1 MSKYQVDERDKVV
14 LVDLNTSLTI
24 IICTRLV
31 GDELNNNDGREV
43 IDVSKAYT
51 NVGKNANALD
61 SDEIPLQK
69 DVSQYAET
77 FVQYA
82 SAIAA
87 ALEKGKNVVCY
98 CNHGRSRSPSVV
110 AAFYV
115 IYRGLSLNEIKLWF
129 KEAYQKQ
136 RPETAKLSVNFPNLG
151 RFEQILVL
159 LQKCLANPSET
170 VQGFNLAE
178 SVCKFSTALET
189 PLHLAG
195 VNSRGEKIDPTSFP
209 PSVRPMFV
217 PRIYQ
222 SPAKTRKALKEEV
235 EDELGLGAT
244 CGLSKDMDSEYK
256 TKPADPSKVKKSK
269 AKKKRS
275 AAKKAALRS
284 QKEGLKT
291 EPNENAQ
298 WLYNQ
303 CSAAKA
309 RMEYPHST
317 LHLSTKVLETI
328 KHQCSQH
335 EHGISEK
342 EQERQLSNMLFKT
355 VDGGKKR
362 DIQLIFDISSRR
374 AELCKDNGLTVETLA
389 RVDSDSA
396 NGFTEWRDMWSNM
409 KEQGWCYKVGS
420 GSVCSWC
427 IVHPRHS
434 HLNIS
439 DVMRTGKKGED
450 YFVSVEAVKRYA
462 KQYLNYKGS
471 VKTLTLPVAA
481 AVTSEAAVVA
491 EKKRKRFARHRDSKE
506 LLVRKMKTDYAS
518 KESDISDTCRFSVE
532 GVSSHMDS
540 PTWSGEDVDI

>member
-14 LVDLNTSLTI
+14 LVDLNTTLTI

-43 IDVSKAYT
+43 IDVSKAYI

-61 SDEIPLQK
+61 SDEVPLQK

-129 KEAYQKQ
+129 KEAFQKQ

-170 VQGFNLAE
+170 VQGFNLA
-178 SVCKFSTALET
+178 
-189 PLHLAG
+189 G
-195 VNSRGEKIDPTSFP
+195 VNSRGETLDPTSFP

-222 SPAKTRKALKEEV
+222 SPAKTRKALKKEV

-256 TKPADPSKVKKSK
+256 TKPADPSNVKKSK
-269 AKKKRS
+269 VKKKRS

-284 QKEGLKT
+284 QKEVLKT

-317 LHLSTKVLETI
+317 LHLATKVLEAI

-362 DIQLIFDISSRR
+362 DIQLIFDISSRG
-374 AELCKDNGLTVETLA
+374 AELRKDNGLTVETLA

-420 GSVCSWC
+420 GSVSSWC

-462 KQYLNYKGS
+462 KQYLKYKGS
-471 VKTLTLPVAA
+471 VKTLTLPNAAVVTSEPA
-481 AVTSEAAVVA
+481 AVT
-491 EKKRKRFARHRDSKE
+491 EKKRKRFARHCDSKE
-506 LLVRKMKTDYAS
+506 LLMRKMKTNYAS
-518 KESDISDTCRFSVE
+518 KESDISDTRRFSVE

-540 PTWSGEDVDI
+540 PTWSGGEVDF